1 MSDKER
7 RATVRKAW
15 KIMIGRELPAAAD
28 IKLNDGRLSFPAK
41 GEVIPVLTYQTTR
54 VYRKVVIWV
63 DGKGKDGL
71 YDDEGKPIEALRRLH
86 STAGGTHVILAD
98 LFLQGEFLAPGKTLT
113 RTPTV
118 RNRREYAGYTHGYNH
133 SVFARR
139 THDILSLIALAKK
152 HHDNRPVCLVA
163 TGGAAPVA
171 AAALAIAGPAVSRA
185 LLETGAFT
193 FADIKSYRHP
203 DFIPGAVKYG
213 DLKGLLDLIPKDSI
227 RTVKVFSDEHL
238 DWLR

>member
-1 MSDKER
+1 
-7 RATVRKAW
+7 
-15 KIMIGRELPAAAD
+15 MIGRELPAAAE
-28 IKLNDGRLSFPAK
+28 IKLEGSRGRQMLSLPAK
-41 GEVIPVLTYQTTR
+41 GEVIPVLTQHTTL

-63 DGKGKDGL
+63 HGKGKDGL
-71 YDDEGKPIEALRRLH
+71 VDDAGKPVEALRRLY
-86 STAGGTHVILAD
+86 STAGGTYVILAD

-113 RTPTV
+113 QTPTV
-118 RNRREYAGYTHGYNH
+118 RNPRQYAGYTHGYNP

-185 LLETGAFT
+185 ILETGDFT
-193 FADIKSYRHP
+193 FADIKTYRHP

-227 RTVKVFSDEHL
+227 RTVKKFSGDDL
-238 DWLR
+238 DWLRLK